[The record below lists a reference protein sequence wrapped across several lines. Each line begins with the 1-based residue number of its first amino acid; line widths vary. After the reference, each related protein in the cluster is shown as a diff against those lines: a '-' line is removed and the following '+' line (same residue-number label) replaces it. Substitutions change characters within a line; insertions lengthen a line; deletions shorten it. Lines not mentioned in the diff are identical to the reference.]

1 MGDFRANG
9 VEEFQCFKTLPD
21 ENNSVLIKDSSVSDP
36 TRLALWRDTSKY
48 KQTGY
53 HFGALPCTLQK
64 LLLI

>member
-9 VEEFQCFKTLPD
+9 VEEFQCFKTLSD
-21 ENNSVLIKDSSVSDP
+21 ENNPVLVKDYSVSDP

-53 HFGALPCTLQK
+53 HVGALPSTLQ
-64 LLLI
+64 